1 MAGKSTAL
9 AHRFDMEIERA
20 VATLE
25 GLSDA
30 DWHKVTAAEGWPVG
44 VTAHHFA
51 GALEP
56 ISQLIEGLV
65 AGRPGTLSRPALDAM
80 NAQHAKD
87 YADCTKAETIAL
99 LRQGAAV
106 ASSTIRGL
114 TDAQLAKSGTV
125 LTDMPQTTVEQ
136 LIDAALF
143 SHIAEHFGS
152 IRATVGR

>member
-1 MAGKSTAL
+1 MAGKSAAL
-9 AHRFDMEIERA
+9 ADRFDMEIERT

-25 GLSDA
+25 QLSDA

-51 GALEP
+51 SALEP

-65 AGRPGTLSRPALDAM
+65 AGRPGTLSGPVLDAL

-87 YADCTKAETIAL
+87 YVECTKGETIAL
-99 LRQGAAV
+99 LRRGAAV

-114 TDAQLAKSGTV
+114 TDVQLAKSGTV
-125 LTDMPQTTVEQ
+125 LTDMPQMTVEQ
-136 LIDAALF
+136 LIGAALF
-143 SHIAEHFGS
+143 SHIGEHFGS
-152 IRATVGR
+152 ILATVGR

>member
-1 MAGKSTAL
+1 MAGKSA
-9 AHRFDMEIERA
+9 RFADRFNMEIERA

-25 GLSDA
+25 ELSDA

-51 GALEP
+51 SALQP
-56 ISQLIEGLV
+56 ISQLIEGV
-65 AGRPGTLSRPALDAM
+65 VIGRPGTLSARALDAM

-87 YADCTKAETIAL
+87 YADCTKAETIAQ
-99 LRQGAAV
+99 LRQDAAV
-106 ASSTIRGL
+106 ASRTIRGL
-114 TDAQLAKSGTV
+114 TDAQLARSGTV
-125 LTDMPQTTVEQ
+125 LTDRPPMTVEQ

-143 SHIAEHFGS
+143 SHIEEHVGS